1 MRRPELIYHKKD
13 VSYSESP
20 KQDRTLDIFGF
31 SEVMDPE
38 PYFVWFSIV
47 VLDHHSFMEQI
58 STTVKRKQIFHMTN
72 LLSFVII
79 LFSDSSKPLQRH

>member
-31 SEVMDPE
+31 SEVMDLE
-38 PYFVWFSIV
+38 PY
-47 VLDHHSFMEQI
+47 
-58 STTVKRKQIFHMTN
+58 
-72 LLSFVII
+72 
-79 LFSDSSKPLQRH
+79 LFGLT